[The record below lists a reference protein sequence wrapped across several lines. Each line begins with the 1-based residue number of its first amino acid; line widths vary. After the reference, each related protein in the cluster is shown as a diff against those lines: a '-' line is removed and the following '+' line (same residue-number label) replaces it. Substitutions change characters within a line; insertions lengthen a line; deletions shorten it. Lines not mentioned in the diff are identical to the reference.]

1 MDGVNVRCDGAGV
14 DQGIQP
20 GKTDATTA
28 RHAPKGR
35 GALDG
40 S

>member
-1 MDGVNVRCDGAGV
+1 MDGVNVRSDGAGV

-20 GKTDATTA
+20 GKTNAATA
-28 RHAPKGR
+28 RHAPKGG
-35 GALDG
+35 GALNG